1 MTEPPSGALWPELS
15 VAILAYNEETNIEPA
30 VAEAVT
36 YLERAVDD
44 WEILL
49 IDDGSTD
56 KTGDRADA
64 LAAARS
70 DGRIRVFHHDA
81 NQGMGGGLQTAYA
94 EASKKWVFHLPADG
108 QIDPASL
115 DLYFPKAV
123 GPQAADVITGAY
135 DQRGDGPVRW
145 VLSRGL
151 RTLIWV
157 ATGSTVKN
165 HAPYLFRRT
174 LWPDHKSSARSFFL
188 NQEFVIRCERAGVP
202 IATITTRPRPRMS
215 GESKVAAW
223 PRIKLVFSELVR
235 MRRQGL

>member
-1 MTEPPSGALWPELS
+1 MTAKWPELS
-15 VAILAYNEETNIEPA
+15 VAILAYNEQDNVKAA
-30 VAEAVT
+30 VAEAEE
-36 YLERAVDD
+36 YLDRAVAD

-49 IDDGSTD
+49 IDDGSSDRTGEITD
-56 KTGDRADA
+56 ELVT
-64 LAAARS
+64 ART
-70 DGRIRVFHHDA
+70 DGRIRVFHHDS

-94 EASKKWVFHLPADG
+94 QARKEWVFHLPADG

-123 GPQAADVITGAY
+123 GPQAADVVTGAY

-151 RTLIWV
+151 RGLIWM
-157 ATGSTVKN
+157 ATGSGVKN
-165 HAPYLFRRT
+165 HAPYLFRRS
-174 LWPDHKSSARSFFL
+174 LWAKHRSHARSFFL

-215 GESKVAAW
+215 GESKVAAL
-223 PRIKLVFSELVR
+223 PRIRLVFSELVR
-235 MRRQGL
+235 MRREGR